1 MTNGRKAL
9 EELRRI
15 DDAIE
20 ESILRA
26 TDQELREELAS
37 EGLDADKVIAEMD
50 AMTKDAK
57 LAGTKLRLKMAKES
71 VKTFKAQQP
80 DTPSADRDVL
90 RSRLGRIR
98 SGGTSARDGLM
109 MAARKGGQLSQSDEE
124 GALDDLA
131 QLEAIEAQEDEA
143 SKE

>member
-1 MTNGRKAL
+1 
-9 EELRRI
+9 
-15 DDAIE
+15 
-20 ESILRA
+20 
-26 TDQELREELAS
+26 
-37 EGLDADKVIAEMD
+37 MD

-57 LAGTKLRLKMAKES
+57 LAGTTLRLKMAKES
-71 VKTFKAQQP
+71 VKTLKAQQP

-90 RSRLGRIR
+90 RSKLGRIR

-109 MAARKGGQLSQSDEE
+109 MAPRKGGQLSQSDEE